1 MPLVD
6 LRDPNNKD
14 VKLKY
19 IKINNNNI
27 NNNNIN
33 NNNINNNQI
42 QPVNPEQFKQSLPK
56 QEIENVKETT
66 MVGLIMPEEI
76 KKLNNKHRIE

>member
-27 NNNNIN
+27 